1 MPQILKTLPP
11 VNRHSQSPLEAAI
24 SVGAWEMAE
33 FLIRH
38 GELDE
43 RVRETTDPHVSP
55 LMLQAALAGKTSAV
69 KAMLEAGWEPD
80 VKQIQDQLTP
90 LMAASAQGNAE
101 MVESLLQGLA
111 KLEREYH
118 EGLVD
123 EEDINFHT
131 ALWHA
136 AGSSAECVRLLL
148 QAGASPN
155 GKAQPYPDYGFS
167 PLGNAA
173 SPETARLL
181 VNAGATVD
189 LPDAEDLT
197 PLCHA
202 CLRGNAEVAREL
214 LAAGANAN
222 WHNGLVAH
230 CASLGPN
237 TEAIMAILNQPLAV
251 G

>member
-11 VNRHSQSPLEAAI
+11 INRYSQSPLEAAI

-55 LMLQAALAGKTSAV
+55 LMLQAALAGKTGVV

-90 LMAASAQGNAE
+90 LMVASNQGNAE
-101 MVESLLQGLA
+101 MVELLLQGLA

-131 ALWHA
+131 ALWYA
-136 AGSSAECVRLLL
+136 AGSSAECVRRLLR
-148 QAGASPN
+148 AGANPN
-155 GKAQPYPDYGFS
+155 GREHPYPDYGFS

-173 SPETARLL
+173 SPEIARLL
-181 VNAGATVD
+181 INAGATVD
-189 LPDAEDLT
+189 LPDAEEFT

-202 CLRGNAEVAREL
+202 CLRGNEAVVQEL
-214 LAAGANAN
+214 LAAGANAD
-222 WHNGLVAH
+222 WHSGLVAH

-237 TEAIMAILNQPLAV
+237 TEEIMAILNQPLV
-251 G
+251 IS